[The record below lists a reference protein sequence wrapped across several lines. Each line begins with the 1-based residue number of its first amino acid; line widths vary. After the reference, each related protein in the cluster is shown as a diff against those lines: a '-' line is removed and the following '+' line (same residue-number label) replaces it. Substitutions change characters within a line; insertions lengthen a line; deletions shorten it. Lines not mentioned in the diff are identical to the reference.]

1 MCPCV
6 ATGGK
11 KSLHVPDSDPSILPP
26 LILAIVA
33 DDSYIVHLFMIN
45 MVNPK
50 AMSMLTLECYFA
62 SSSLQRLVILRTYD
76 DGGRHPYL
84 IFT

>member
-1 MCPCV
+1 MHIPNG
-6 ATGGK
+6 A
-11 KSLHVPDSDPSILPP
+11 PSIFLP

-50 AMSMLTLECYFA
+50 AMT
-62 SSSLQRLVILRTYD
+62 LVI
-76 DGGRHPYL
+76 
-84 IFT
+84 IFITLLS